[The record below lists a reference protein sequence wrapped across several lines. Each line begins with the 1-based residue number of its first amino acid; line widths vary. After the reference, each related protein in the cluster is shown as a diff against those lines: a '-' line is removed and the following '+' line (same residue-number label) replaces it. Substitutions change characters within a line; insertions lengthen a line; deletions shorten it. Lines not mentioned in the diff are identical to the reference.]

1 MDGMQMTYD
10 YSTSG
15 IGVMAHLRAVNVK
28 RVVPELWVVAARM
41 GGLPDV

>member
-1 MDGMQMTYD
+1 MRLVRAYPI
-10 YSTSG
+10 G

-28 RVVPELWVVAARM
+28 RVVPELRVVAARM